1 MRLRRIDLTRFGK
14 FTDHSLDFGAAAEG
28 TPDLHIIYGLNEA
41 GKSTTFAAYLDLLY
55 GIPERSPYNYLHPYN
70 TMQIGARL
78 EFDGTEHELVRLKQ
92 RSGSLLDER
101 GQPVNEAML
110 TSALGGITRDA
121 YRTMFSLDDQSL
133 KDGGNA
139 IIQSKGELGEL
150 LFSASTGLAGLSR
163 SLVAAAEEASGIYKK
178 RSSST
183 QLAELKRMLVSL
195 KAERDEIDTFAAAY
209 AALTSTHIHAETAYS
224 TAMRELA
231 ETSTRNAE
239 LTRILGALPLA
250 GELARLSAELA
261 ELGDLPRPPS
271 EWFAL
276 LPQLSRDETRLQALL
291 ESADRNIGQLTSEF
305 DEIGVDDRVL
315 ALASRIQSL
324 DESRARYRTAEN
336 DLPKRRIA
344 VVEQDTI
351 LSGILEE
358 LEQEGHSHPQ
368 ALLPPASVTGILRDL
383 IETRS
388 GVEADRISVDR
399 ELDRVKDNL
408 ERVRSEG
415 KREFEEASRLTP
427 ETLSRVEAALAKL
440 NGTDLQ
446 AQLTVELRNRDRMK
460 RDCES
465 QFAQLAP
472 WSGDADTL
480 RQLRSA
486 EPRQIEVW
494 RGQAAAIDK
503 RIDDHRGKVRDLVT
517 EQRQTTT
524 RLNSLQAEGPIDDGE
539 ARALRGNRDSA
550 WQTHIGR
557 LDLESA
563 KTFEDSMRR
572 DDALSTRRLL
582 HAQELA
588 ELRHLNQR
596 LAANAEAIIRQE
608 ELLSEAMAESAVLAE
623 KIRAFI
629 PADIDA
635 GAEISALLPA
645 LESWTSR
652 RADALAA
659 FDTLQQAESGV
670 TLLKSDLARHEA
682 SLASALR
689 QAGMADVDDREV
701 GELGVAAANLVA
713 QNKSQATMRASHE
726 KVLADLNRDLFE
738 RERAY
743 NDATAAAD
751 AWQQQWQNALASTW
765 FSDKAGSVPAV
776 REILKVLSA
785 LPGVLREREQ
795 MSQRVATMERDQE
808 IFRTELSNILT
819 DLGDPIRG
827 ADALASADML
837 LERYG
842 AALRAQQ
849 IHADRSAVLN
859 RLIDGRR
866 ALEEQL
872 AIHNASKAE
881 LTAFFDTD
889 TLAAV
894 SLHLEQARERER
906 LEKRIAE
913 LRQQIIASLRTAT
926 YAEAEILLSGI
937 DVEDIERQS
946 IELSARIE
954 DITERTRLLYA
965 DMTRAKDKLDAV
977 GGDDAVARIE
987 ARRRTV
993 FLEIEDLA
1001 IRYLKL
1007 RAGTYAAEQALHL
1020 YREKHRSSMM
1030 TRASE
1035 AFRLITG
1042 GSYSGLAARP
1052 DKDKE
1057 ILIGVSRDGSSK
1069 LADHMSTGTQFQLYL
1084 ALRLAGYEEFA
1095 AVRPSVPFIADDIME
1110 SFDNPR
1116 SEEVF
1121 RLLGEMAGVGQVI
1134 YLTHHW
1140 HLCEIARNVV
1150 PGVKIHQLG

>member
-14 FTDHSLDFGAAAEG
+14 FTDHTIDFGAVAEG

-41 GKSTTFAAYLDLLY
+41 GKSTTFAAFLDLLY
-55 GIPERSPYNYLHPYN
+55 GVPERSPYNYLHPYN

-78 EFDGTEHELVRLKQ
+78 EFDGVEHELVRLKQ
-92 RSGSLLDER
+92 RTGSLVDER
-101 GQPVNEAML
+101 GQPVNEALL

-150 LFSASTGLAGLSR
+150 LFSASTGLAGLSK

-183 QLAELKRMLVSL
+183 QLAELKRVLAAL
-195 KAERDEIDTFAAAY
+195 KAERDEIDTFASAY
-209 AALTSTHIHAETAYS
+209 AALTATHVNAKTAYNA
-224 TAMRELA
+224 AMTELGEA
-231 ETSTRNAE
+231 SARNAE

-250 GELARLSAELA
+250 GELSRLSAELA
-261 ELGDLPRPPS
+261 ELGDMPRPPS

-276 LPQLSRDETRLQALL
+276 LPQLSRDETRLQTSL
-291 ESADRNIGQLTSEF
+291 ELADRNIGQLRFEIE
-305 DEIGVDDRVL
+305 EIGLDDRVL
-315 ALASRIQSL
+315 ALGSRIQSL
-324 DESRARYRTAEN
+324 DDSRARYRTAED

-344 VVEQDTI
+344 VVEQDT
-351 LSGILEE
+351 LLRGILAE
-358 LEQEGHSHPQ
+358 LEQEGHSQPQ
-368 ALLPPASVTGILRDL
+368 ALLLPASSTGILRDL

-388 GVEADRISVDR
+388 GVEAKRDSA
-399 ELDRVKDNL
+399 EQEL
-408 ERVRSEG
+408 ERVRDGLERLRSEG
-415 KREFEEASRLTP
+415 KVAFETSNLLTP
-427 ETLSRVEAALAKL
+427 EALSRVEAALARL
-440 NGTDLQ
+440 SGANLQ
-446 AQLTVELRNRDRMK
+446 AQLAVELRNAERLK
-460 RDCES
+460 RECEA

-472 WSGDADTL
+472 WSGDADRL
-480 RQLRSA
+480 RLLRSA

-494 RGQAAAIDK
+494 RMQAAAIDK
-503 RIDDHRGKVRDLVT
+503 RIDDHRSKLRDLVT
-517 EQRQTTT
+517 EQRQMKA
-524 RLNSLQAEGPIDDGE
+524 RISALQQEGPIDDSE
-539 ARALRGNRDSA
+539 ARNLRHDRDSA
-550 WQTHIGR
+550 WQKHLDT

-563 KTFEDSMRR
+563 RTFEDRMQR
-572 DDALSTRRLL
+572 DDALSSLRLL

-588 ELRHLNQR
+588 ELRHLHQR
-596 LAANAEAIIRQE
+596 LAANSEAVARQE
-608 ELLSEAMAESAVLAE
+608 ELMSEATAESADLAR
-623 KIRAFI
+623 KISVFI

-635 GAEISALLPA
+635 GAEASTLLPA
-645 LESWTSR
+645 LENWTSR
-652 RADALAA
+652 KNNALSASNA
-659 FDTLQQAESGV
+659 LQQAESGV
-670 TLLKSDLARHEA
+670 ASIQSDLARHEA
-682 SLASALR
+682 ALAAALRHAGVADIDGRAIDELMGAATNLVSHSKSQTAMRANHEKALASL
-689 QAGMADVDDREV
+689 D
-701 GELGVAAANLVA
+701 
-713 QNKSQATMRASHE
+713 
-726 KVLADLNRDLFE
+726 RDLAE
-738 RERAY
+738 RERAC
-743 NDATAAAD
+743 NEAKAAAD
-751 AWQQQWQNALASTW
+751 AWQQQWQNALAGTW

-795 MSQRVATMERDQE
+795 MAQRVATMERDQE
-808 IFRTELSNILT
+808 IFRAELSEVVT
-819 DLGDPIRG
+819 DLGETIRG
-827 ADALASADML
+827 TDALSSADTL

-849 IHADRSAVLN
+849 MHADRSSALDS
-859 RLIDGRR
+859 LIESRR

-872 AIHNASKAE
+872 AIHNAGKAE
-881 LTAFFDTD
+881 LTSFFDTD

-906 LEKRIAE
+906 LETRIAE
-913 LRQQIIASLRTAT
+913 LRRQLAASLRTAT
-926 YAEAEILLSGI
+926 FAEADVLLSGI
-937 DVEDIERQS
+937 DVDDIERQS
-946 IELSARIE
+946 IELSARIG

-993 FLEIEDLA
+993 LLEIEDLA
-1001 IRYLKL
+1001 IRYLKI
-1007 RAGTYAAEQALHL
+1007 RAGTHAAEQALHL

-1042 GSYSGLAARP
+1042 GNYSGLAARP

-1057 ILIGVSRDGSSK
+1057 ILIGVARDGSSK
-1069 LADHMSTGTQFQLYL
+1069 LADAMSTGTQFQLYL